1 MKNAPIQTKD
11 QSAVGSLYFN
21 SNSAL
26 MSSLDIAELT
36 GKRHADVL
44 SDTRGM
50 FEKLEISSTEFSAQ
64 YKDSTGRSLPLF
76 NLPKDLTLTLVSGYD
91 IPLRYRVVKRV
102 EELESQLRPSINF
115 NDPIAAARAWADTQE
130 ALQIVM
136 ATKAEIGSRRE
147 ATAMNTASQA
157 VKKFERLA
165 IELDQSKMYA
175 TIKRMGLCYH
185 GIKFDWRKLKAT
197 AIEIEIDP
205 IDVFDA
211 NYGTVKAYH
220 KEVWKETYGLDI
232 GGHHD

>member
-1 MKNAPIQTKD
+1 MNNAPIQTKD

>member
-11 QSAVGSLYFN
+11 QSAVRSLYFN

-26 MSSLDIAELT
+26 MSSLDIADLT
-36 GKRHADVL
+36 GKEHRNVTRDIRTMLESLNLDAL
-44 SDTRGM
+44 S
-50 FEKLEISSTEFSAQ
+50 FEHIYLDGSNREQAV
-64 YKDSTGRSLPLF
+64 YR
-76 NLPKDLTLTLVSGYD
+76 LPKDLTLTLVSGYD

-115 NDPIAAARAWADTQE
+115 NDPIAAAKAWADTQE

-157 VKKFERLA
+157 IKKFERLA